1 MCYLEEISV
10 PIDVT
15 VYIVRKHNYNIQLSY
30 YVSIIYNV
38 HACTDIISLIHLA
51 TVFLLQTV
59 LVFLSTPHS
68 FFPIPQ
74 VERCVSME

>member
-15 VYIVRKHNYNIQLSY
+15 VYIVRKHNYIYSCHTMSVLYITYMHVLTFNI
-30 YVSIIYNV
+30 
-38 HACTDIISLIHLA
+38 IHLA
-51 TVFLLQTV
+51 TVSLLQTV